1 MGFISNLFA
10 GALGAGSGVAGAHNA
25 HLAELVIQDMSEDD
39 KKKVADEVI
48 NMGAIA
54 TAHRVSSED
63 FCDMFNSKERIYQ
76 LNIIALALA
85 RLNIHKLPNDSW
97 MPVKNPFAMNISQN
111 DIEVNATYLLR
122 KHNLNVSIADW
133 KIDINEWIESPP
145 F

>member
-54 TAHRVSSED
+54 SSHRVSSEY
-63 FCDMFNSKERIYQ
+63 FCDMFNDMERIYQ

-85 RLNIHKLPNDSW
+85 RLNIHQLPNDSW
-97 MPVKNPFAMNISQN
+97 MPVKNPFAMNIS
-111 DIEVNATYLLR
+111 
-122 KHNLNVSIADW
+122 
-133 KIDINEWIESPP
+133 
-145 F
+145 